1 MIGEG
6 GVFDLLRHGGIVMA
20 PLLLCSVVSV
30 AVIVERLWAL
40 SSAARRSHRFQRAA
54 TEAWHEGG
62 MSEVVAVTRRD
73 DSLLGAVDRAVLA
86 LADADDETRLHVASR
101 QVSGAT
107 RSLKRYVWLLGT
119 IGSLAPF
126 IGLLGTVVGIIR
138 AFENMAATGS
148 GGFAVVAAGISEAL
162 VATAAGL
169 LVGVLAIFA
178 YNAFMVRIGNE
189 GADLREW
196 TDELLLR
203 LRTADRTAAPASP
216 RSYGS
221 ASSH

>member
-1 MIGEG
+1 MIGGG
-6 GVFDLLRHGGIVMA
+6 GVLDLVRQGGIVMA
-20 PLLLCSVVSV
+20 PLILCSIVSV
-30 AVIVERLWAL
+30 AVIVERLWTLA
-40 SSAARRSHRFQRAA
+40 SASRRSQRFQRAA
-54 TEAWHEGG
+54 AEAWQEGG
-62 MSEVVAVTRRD
+62 MPEVVAVTRRD
-73 DSLLGAVDRAVLA
+73 DSLLGAVYRAVLT
-86 LADADDETRLHVASR
+86 LSDADDDTRLQVAAR

-107 RSLKRYVWLLGT
+107 RNLKRYVWLLGT

-162 VATAAGL
+162 IATAAGL

-189 GADLREW
+189 GAALREW
-196 TDELLLR
+196 TDDLLIR
-203 LRTADRTAAPASP
+203 LRAPERAAPP

-221 ASSH
+221 AASH

>member
-1 MIGEG
+1 MIGGG
-6 GVFDLLRHGGIVMA
+6 GVFDLVRHGGIVMA
-20 PLLLCSVVSV
+20 PLLLCSIVSV

-40 SSAARRSHRFQRAA
+40 SNAARRSQRFQRAA
-54 TEAWHEGG
+54 SEAWQEGG
-62 MSEVVAVTRRD
+62 VPEVVAVTRRD
-73 DSLLGAVDRAVLA
+73 DSLLGTVYRAVLA
-86 LADADDETRLHVASR
+86 IGDADDETRLQVASR
-101 QVSGAT
+101 HVSGAT
-107 RSLKRYVWLLGT
+107 RSLKRYIWLLGT

-162 VATAAGL
+162 IATAAGL

-196 TDELLLR
+196 TDDLLLR
-203 LRTADRTAAPASP
+203 LRSSDRAAP

>member
-1 MIGEG
+1 ML
-6 GVFDLLRHGGIVMA
+6 DLVRQGGIVMA
-20 PLLLCSVVSV
+20 PLILCSIVSV
-30 AVIVERLWAL
+30 AVIVERLWAI
-40 SSAARRSHRFQRAA
+40 SSSSRRSQRFQRAA
-54 TEAWHEGG
+54 AEAWQEGG
-62 MSEVVAVTRRD
+62 MPEVVAVTRRD
-73 DSLLGAVDRAVLA
+73 DSLLGAVYRAVLA
-86 LADADDETRLHVASR
+86 LSDADDDTRLQVAAR

-107 RSLKRYVWLLGT
+107 RHLKRYVWLLGT

-162 VATAAGL
+162 IATAAGL

-189 GADLREW
+189 GAELREW
-196 TDELLLR
+196 TDDLLIR
-203 LRTADRTAAPASP
+203 LRASDRAVAPS

>member
-1 MIGEG
+1 MIGGG
-6 GVFDLLRHGGIVMA
+6 GVIDLVRQGGIVMA
-20 PLLLCSVVSV
+20 PLAFCSVVSV
-30 AVIVERLWAL
+30 AVIAERLWTL
-40 SSAARRSHRFQRAA
+40 SAASRRSARFHRAA
-54 TEAWHEGG
+54 LEAWQEGG
-62 MSEVVAVTRRD
+62 VSEVVAVTRRD
-73 DSLLGAVDRAVLA
+73 DSMLGSVYRGVLS
-86 LADADDETRLHVASR
+86 LADSDDDTRLHVAGR
-101 QVSGAT
+101 QVAAAT
-107 RSLKRYVWLLGT
+107 RALKRYIWLLGT

-162 VATAAGL
+162 IATAAGL

-189 GADLREW
+189 SADLRER
-196 TDELLLR
+196 TDDLLLR
-203 LRTADRTAAPASP
+203 LRTSDRTAAP

-221 ASSH
+221 AASL

>member
-1 MIGEG
+1 
-6 GVFDLLRHGGIVMA
+6 MA
-20 PLLLCSVVSV
+20 PLLFCSVVSV

-40 SSAARRSHRFQRAA
+40 SKAARGSQRFQRAA
-54 TEAWHEGG
+54 TEAWQEGG
-62 MSEVVAVTRRD
+62 VSEVVAVTRRD
-73 DSLLGAVDRAVLA
+73 DSLLGAIYRAVLA
-86 LADADDETRLHVASR
+86 VGDADDDTRLQIAVRHVT
-101 QVSGAT
+101 GAT
-107 RSLKRYVWLLGT
+107 RSLRRYVWLLGT

-162 VATAAGL
+162 VATAGGL

-178 YNAFMVRIGNE
+178 YNAFMVRIGND
-189 GADLREW
+189 GAELREW
-196 TDELLLR
+196 TDDFLLR
-203 LRTADRTAAPASP
+203 LRIADRSSDRPAVTP

>member
-1 MIGEG
+1 MIGGG
-6 GVFDLLRHGGIVMA
+6 GVFDLVRQGGIVMA
-20 PLLLCSVVSV
+20 PLALCSIVSV

-40 SSAARRSHRFQRAA
+40 STASRRSERFHRAA
-54 TEAWHEGG
+54 LEAWQEGG
-62 MSEVVAVTRRD
+62 VSEVVAVTRRD
-73 DSLLGAVDRAVLA
+73 DSLLGLVYRGVLS
-86 LADADDETRLHVASR
+86 LTDADDDARLHVASR
-101 QVSGAT
+101 QVNAAT
-107 RSLKRYVWLLGT
+107 RSLKRYIWLLGT

-162 VATAAGL
+162 IATAAGL

-189 GADLREW
+189 SADLRER
-196 TDELLLR
+196 TDDLLLR
-203 LRTADRTAAPASP
+203 LRTSERTAP

-221 ASSH
+221 AAAH